1 MIISNDINIF
11 LIKRKNSKMNLFK
24 PNNKNNN
31 IDNSNFTLELKELFE
46 YIKNTLQYEFPTNI
60 ITLEYLIMSIL
71 DNRYCHA
78 HLILDSC
85 LMSNNLEELRKIYFD
100 VLEKHIKPQLQNYTT
115 SYSEELIQVIEYA
128 KNESKKLN
136 QENIGSEDILL
147 AILNKDNNLKIAE
160 IFDKFMLNYSTI
172 FEKCNISHANPIKKI
187 SSNNSSKKQQFKK
200 SENKNEDEIKQLK
213 PSQLTPKI
221 ISFNNVNYIE
231 QYTTNLNQLVQEGKV
246 DKLIGRAQEINEII
260 ETLSRRKKNNAILVG
275 DNGVGKTAIVYGIA
289 KMIEEGTS
297 PSILSDM
304 KIIALNATTIV
315 SGTNYRGMFEERF
328 EGIVKE
334 MKKTGKYILFLDD
347 IHTMLKSSNKE
358 KDGDLSDVIGQ
369 ILSDSEIKVIAST
382 SFKGYRNT
390 IEINSAIKRNF
401 QKIVIDSPSSDDTL
415 KIISQNKHYYEE
427 YHNVVYSEESIKR
440 AVNLAERYVT
450 DRKLPDSAFD
460 IIDIAGAKA
469 SLSQEE
475 PQEIIQDRKRISE
488 LKKQKDLAVKNGEFE
503 KANIFNKERAQIQS
517 VISEYKR
524 KHTQEK
530 HAAYEI
536 DENFI
541 TNVVSEI
548 TKIPLSKLTVDDKKK
563 LANIDKVL
571 KQNVIGQ
578 DEAIETICKVIK
590 RNKVGL
596 GDKTKT
602 IANIFMCGKSG
613 TGKTLVA
620 KKLAEEIF
628 GDANAL
634 IRIDMSEYSEKS
646 SISKLLG
653 STAGYVGYENGG
665 LLTEAV
671 KNKPYAILLLDEI
684 EKANSEI
691 HNLFLQLF
699 DDGRLTDGSGHVVN
713 FKNIIVLMTSN
724 IGAQKAME
732 RGNGMGFTAKAD
744 CNSKDIVE
752 KELKKRFTPEFLNR
766 IDKIVYFNSLTD
778 DNLKDIVKLEL
789 ENFNKRL
796 NEIGYSIKYSD
807 DVVNYLHEKAI
818 KNKDMGARPILRLI
832 QDEIEDNITDLLLSD
847 EKNTKNGIFSVTF
860 QNGKLFI

>member
-1 MIISNDINIF
+1 
-11 LIKRKNSKMNLFK
+11 MNLFK
-24 PNNKNNN
+24 SSNKNNN

-100 VLEKHIKPQLQNYTT
+100 VLEKHIRPQLQNYTT

-172 FEKCNISHANPIKKI
+172 FEKCNISHVNPIKKV
-187 SSNNSSKKQQFKK
+187 SSSNSSKKQQIKK
-200 SENKNEDEIKQLK
+200 TENKNEDEIKQLK

-221 ISFNNVNYIE
+221 ISFNNANYIE
-231 QYTTNLNQLVQEGKV
+231 QYTTNLNRLVQEGKV
-246 DKLIGRAQEINEII
+246 DKLIGRTQEINEII

-297 PSILSDM
+297 PSVLSDI
-304 KIIALNATTIV
+304 KIIALNSTAIV

-334 MKKTGKYILFLDD
+334 MKKSGKYILFLDD
-347 IHTMLKSSNKE
+347 IHTMLKNSNKE

-369 ILSDSEIKVIAST
+369 VLSDSEIKVIAST

-401 QKIVIDSPSSDDTL
+401 QKIVINSPSSEDTL
-415 KIISQNKHYYEE
+415 KIISQNKYYYEE

-440 AVNLAERYVT
+440 AVNLAERYIT

-460 IIDIAGAKA
+460 IIDVAGAKA
-469 SLSQEE
+469 FLSQEE

-488 LKKQKDLAVKNGEFE
+488 LKRQKDLAVKNGDFD
-503 KANIFNKERAQIQS
+503 KANIFNKEKAQIQS
-517 VISEYKR
+517 AISEYKR
-524 KHTQEK
+524 KHSQEK
-530 HAAYEI
+530 YTAYEI

-563 LANIDKVL
+563 LANIDKTL
-571 KQNVIGQ
+571 KQSVIGQ

-628 GDANAL
+628 GDPNAL

-699 DDGRLTDGSGHVVN
+699 DDGRLTDGSGHIVN
-713 FKNIIVLMTSN
+713 FKNVIVLMTSN
-724 IGAQKAME
+724 IGVQKAME
-732 RGNGMGFTAKAD
+732 RGNGMGFTAKND
-744 CNSKDIVE
+744 CNSKDIIE
-752 KELKKRFTPEFLNR
+752 KELKKKFTPEFLNR

-796 NEIGYSIKYSD
+796 NEIGYGIKYSD
-807 DVVNYLHEKAI
+807 DVINYLHEKAI

-832 QDEIEDNITDLLLSD
+832 QDEIEDNITDLLLTE
-847 EKNTKNGIFSVTF
+847 EKNTKNGIFTVTF
-860 QNGKLFI
+860 QDSKLFINVI